1 MNEEHIPIDC
11 ISITD
16 AGGNITPLRFRLERK
31 DRQWLRVHIDQV
43 LDTRH
48 IPYVG
53 VEAQIFFCRG
63 TAEGRNQIFELR
75 YAIRSHSWFLVQ
87 RSY

>member
-16 AGGNITPLRFRLERK
+16 SGGKITPLRFRLERK
-31 DRQWLRVHIDQV
+31 GSQWLRVHIDQV

-53 VEAQIFFCRG
+53 VEADIFLCRAMVDG
-63 TAEGRNQIFELR
+63 AEQIFELK
-75 YAIRSHSWFLVQ
+75 YAIRSHCWFLTQ
-87 RSY
+87 RVY

>member
-16 AGGNITPLRFRLERK
+16 SGGKITPLRFRLERK
-31 DRQWLRVHIDQV
+31 GSQWLRVHIDQV

-53 VEAQIFFCRG
+53 VEAQVFLCRG
-63 TAEGRNQIFELR
+63 AVDGKRQVFELKYTFR
-75 YAIRSHSWFLVQ
+75 NHSWFLVQ
-87 RSY
+87 RTY